1 MGVIQDTTPLV
12 LEALENVGL
21 AHTMNLMPAELSGG
35 MQRRIALARTLI
47 LKPKMKQRGKIL
59 QVAFKKF
66 TPA

>member
-1 MGVIQDTTPLV
+1 MSVIQDTTLLV
-12 LEALENVGL
+12 LKALRNVGL
-21 AHTMNLMPAELSGG
+21 AHTINLMPAELSGG
-35 MQRRIALARTLI
+35 MQRRIVLPRRLI